1 MQNSS
6 FQAPTNSI
14 GSIRGLG
21 SSGIDSIAGKDE
33 APSAENVRSFGQTL
47 ADALGSVNDAQD
59 GAKKA
64 SEGLM
69 NGNAESLH
77 EVQIAGAKAEIM
89 MKLTTTITS
98 KLAQATTQLFQ
109 MQV

>member
-1 MQNSS
+1 MQNQFQMPSS
-6 FQAPTNSI
+6 SI
-14 GSIRGLG
+14 SPIRGLD
-21 SSGIDSIAGKDE
+21 SSIGGISGEKEA